1 MSDSTPVG
9 LISAKLVG
17 AGYRR
22 MTDGLKIGSLCFEF
36 DAAFVPERTSSELV
50 VVADSARDPE
60 QSILRKIE
68 GVARALDMNR
78 STRSL
83 TLVITGPRP
92 SDGSLISMSRVCR
105 VLPTGSIAGADGNKV
120 LENWI
125 AVLLPLQLSSDDP
138 AVQAASADGVFSAA
152 HTLGAGVQNIV
163 KAAQNGQSSVAEA
176 MFAYIDS
183 EARSSMEAKP

>member
-9 LISAKLVG
+9 VISAKLLG

-22 MTDGLKIGSLCFEF
+22 MTDGLKIGSLNFDF
-36 DAAFVPERTSSELV
+36 DAAFIPEATSSELV

-68 GVARALDMNR
+68 GVARALDMSR

-92 SDGSLISMSRVCR
+92 SDGSLVSMSRVCR
-105 VLPTGSIAGADGNKV
+105 VLPTGSIAGVDGDKV
-120 LENWI
+120 LDNWI
-125 AVLLPLQLSSDDP
+125 AVLLPLQLSSEDP
-138 AVQAASADGVFSAA
+138 AVQAASADGVFGAA
-152 HTLGAGVQNIV
+152 HTLGEGVRTIV
-163 KAAQNGQSSVAEA
+163 RAAKNGQGSVAEA

-183 EARSSMEAKP
+183 EASSSMEKKP